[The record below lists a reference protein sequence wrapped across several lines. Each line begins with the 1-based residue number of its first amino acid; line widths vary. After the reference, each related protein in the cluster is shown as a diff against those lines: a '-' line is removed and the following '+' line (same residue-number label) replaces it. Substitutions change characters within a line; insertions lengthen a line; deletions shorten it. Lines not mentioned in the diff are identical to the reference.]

1 MSFPS
6 SLVGFEGSIPTC
18 TCFIQKMF
26 CDLILL
32 LFSIVVLEWYVRGK
46 RGGRGGQGEDAWS

>member
-6 SLVGFEGSIPTC
+6 SLVGFEGFIPTC